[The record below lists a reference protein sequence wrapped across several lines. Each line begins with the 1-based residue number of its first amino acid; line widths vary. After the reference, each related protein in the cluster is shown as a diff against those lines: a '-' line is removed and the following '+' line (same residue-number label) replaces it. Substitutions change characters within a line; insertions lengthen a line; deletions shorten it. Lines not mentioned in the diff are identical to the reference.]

1 MQIRPVI
8 KKSDSIHAIGST
20 DNNKIWHHHYGHLSE
35 RTLNM
40 TQKHVCGLVL
50 NPTKMDT
57 CHDCIAAKITCRPFP
72 KTKEPRERRALDLMH
87 MDIDVMHITGRSNE
101 NYILFLTDDYSGY
114 RFGFPIVRQTGSEIL
129 NCLLSIIPYMERQTG
144 NMLKAI

>member
-1 MQIRPVI
+1 
-8 KKSDSIHAIGST
+8 
-20 DNNKIWHHHYGHLSE
+20 
-35 RTLNM
+35 M
-40 TQKHVCGLVL
+40 TQKHVRGLVL

-57 CHDCIAAKITCRPFP
+57 CHNCIATKITCRSFP
-72 KTKEPRERRALDLMH
+72 KTKEPREKRALDLLH
-87 MDIDVMHITGRSNE
+87 MDINVMHITGRSNE

-114 RFGFPIVRQTGSEIL
+114 RFGFPIVRRTGSEIL